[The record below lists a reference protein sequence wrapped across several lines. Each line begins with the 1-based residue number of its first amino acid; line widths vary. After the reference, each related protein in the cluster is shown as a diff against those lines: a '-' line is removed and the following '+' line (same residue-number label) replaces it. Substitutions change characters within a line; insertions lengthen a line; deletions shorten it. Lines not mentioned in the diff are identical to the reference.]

1 MPNAN
6 DLAKAG
12 CKYIGRSYQEMDC
25 QKFVEKCLSDIGAGK
40 DLAGSNAWYR
50 AMTWKGTPEECKAF
64 FGEIPKGAFLF
75 ILENNGKEP
84 EKYRH
89 DGIGNASHIGLK
101 TGMSGSEMV
110 RLAEE
115 GGVVNARKYNFGNGA
130 IHSSQSRGAV
140 CTSNFKDKTIR
151 GGWNRIGLWDR
162 IDYGEAIN
170 AKLHSGNTPS
180 EDTTPDAE
188 PVMGTVFASS
198 GTTVKLR
205 QRPSTG
211 CGLYWDVPI
220 GETVEVLKQGDWDR
234 VAWNGRTGYMRHEF
248 VHIGKTMATI
258 EPETTVIETPLLAT
272 VWAEDGNTVK
282 MRYKPDTKCGLYEKI
297 PIGSQIVVNQKGDTW
312 SKVSAGKHQGWYMMT
327 KFLKFEEE

>member
-12 CKYIGRSYQEMDC
+12 CKYLGRSYQEMDC

-40 DLAGSNAWYR
+40 DLSGSNAWYR
-50 AMTWKGTPEECKAF
+50 AMTWKGTPEECRAS
-64 FGEIPKGAFLF
+64 FGEIPNGAFLF

-115 GGVVNARKYNFGNGA
+115 AGDTNARKYNFGSGA

-170 AKLHSGNTPS
+170 AKLRSGHTPS
-180 EDTTPDAE
+180 EDTTPDTE

-234 VAWNGRTGYMRHEF
+234 VTWNGRTGYMRHEF
-248 VHIGKTMATI
+248 VHIGETMATI
-258 EPETTVIETPLLAT
+258 EPEATVVETPLLAT
-272 VWAEDGNTVK
+272 VWAEEGNTVK

-297 PIGSQIVVNQKGDTW
+297 PVGTQIVVNHKGDTW

>member
-6 DLAKAG
+6 DLAKTG
-12 CKYIGRSYQEMDC
+12 CKYLGRPYDEMDC
-25 QKFVEKCLSDIGAGK
+25 QRFVEKCLYDIGAGK
-40 DLAGSNAWYR
+40 DLSGSNTWYR
-50 AMTWKGTPEECKAF
+50 LMTWKGTPEECKAT
-64 FGEIPKGAFLF
+64 FGEIPNGAFLF
-75 ILENNGKEP
+75 ILENDGKEP
-84 EKYRH
+84 AKYRG
-89 DGIGNASHIGLK
+89 DGVGNASHIGLK
-101 TGMSGSEMV
+101 TGMSGNEMV
-110 RLAEE
+110 RLAVEA
-115 GGVVNARKYNFGNGA
+115 GDTNARKYNYGDGA
-130 IHSSQSRGAV
+130 IHSSHSRGAV
-140 CTSNFKDKTIR
+140 CTSKFKDKTIR
-151 GGWNRIGLWDR
+151 GGWNRVGLWDR

-170 AKLHSGNTPS
+170 ARLRS
-180 EDTTPDAE
+180 EDSPIDPQPEE

-234 VAWNGRTGYMRHEF
+234 VVWNGITGYMRNEF

-258 EPETTVIETPLLAT
+258 EPEAPVIETPLLAT
-272 VWAEDGNTVK
+272 VWAEEGNTVK

>member
-6 DLAKAG
+6 DLAKVG
-12 CKYIGRSYQEMDC
+12 CKYLGRSYQEMDC
-25 QKFVEKCLSDIGAGK
+25 QKFVEKCLSDIGTGK

-50 AMTWKGTPEECKAF
+50 AMTWKGTPEECRAS
-64 FGEIPKGAFLF
+64 FGEIPNGAFLF

-84 EKYRH
+84 EKYRN

-101 TGMSGSEMV
+101 TGMTGSEMV

-115 GGVVNARKYNFGNGA
+115 AGDANARKYNFGNGA

-170 AKLHSGNTPS
+170 AKLRSGHTHS
-180 EDTTPDAE
+180 EDTTPDTE

-248 VHIGKTMATI
+248 VHIGETMATI
-258 EPETTVIETPLLAT
+258 EPEATVIETPLLAT
-272 VWAEDGNTVK
+272 VWAEEGNTVK
-282 MRYKPDTKCGLYEKI
+282 MRYKPDAKCGLYEKI

>member
-1 MPNAN
+1 MMPNAN

-12 CKYIGRSYQEMDC
+12 CKYLGRPYSEMDC
-25 QKFVEKCLSDIGAGK
+25 QRFVEKCLHDIGVGK
-40 DLAGSNAWYR
+40 DLSGSNAWYR
-50 AMTWKGTPEECKAF
+50 LMTWKGTPEECKAT
-64 FGEIPKGAFLF
+64 FGEIPNGAFLF
-75 ILENNGKEP
+75 ILENDGKEP
-84 EKYRH
+84 AKYKG

-101 TGMSGSEMV
+101 TGMSGNEMLK
-110 RLAEE
+110 LAVEA
-115 GGVVNARKYNFGNGA
+115 GDTNARKYNHGDGA

-140 CTSNFKDKTIR
+140 CTSKFKDKTIR
-151 GGWNRIGLWDR
+151 GGWNRVGLWDR
-162 IDYGEAIN
+162 INYGEAIN
-170 AKLHSGNTPS
+170 AKLRS
-180 EDTTPDAE
+180 EDFPIDPQPSE

-234 VAWNGRTGYMRHEF
+234 VAWNGMTGYMRHEF
-248 VHIGKTMATI
+248 VRIGETMATI
-258 EPETTVIETPLLAT
+258 EPEVTVNETPMLAT
-272 VWAEDGNTVK
+272 VCAEEGNTVK

-297 PIGSQIVVNQKGDTW
+297 PVGSQIVVNQKGNTW
-312 SKVSAGKHQGWYMMT
+312 CKVSAGKHQGWYMMT

>member
-12 CKYIGRSYQEMDC
+12 CKYLGRSYQEMDC
-25 QKFVEKCLSDIGAGK
+25 QKFIETCLWDVGAGK

-50 AMTWKGTPEECKAF
+50 AMTWKGTPEECKAT

-75 ILENNGKEP
+75 ILENDGKEP
-84 EKYRH
+84 AKYH
-89 DGIGNASHIGLK
+89 GDGIGNASHIGLK

-110 RLAEE
+110 KLAVEA
-115 GGVVNARKYNFGNGA
+115 GDSNARKYNFGNGA

-140 CTSNFKDKTIR
+140 STSNFKDKTIR
-151 GGWNRIGLWDR
+151 GGWNRVGLWNR

-170 AKLHSGNTPS
+170 AKLRSGQTPS
-180 EDTTPDAE
+180 EDTKPDAK
-188 PVMGTVFASS
+188 PVMGAVFASS

-248 VHIGKTMATI
+248 VHIGETMATI
-258 EPETTVIETPLLAT
+258 EPEATVTETPLLAT
-272 VWAEDGNTVK
+272 VWAEEGNTVK
-282 MRYKPDTKCGLYEKI
+282 MRYKPDAKCGLYEKI
-297 PIGSQIVVNQKGDTW
+297 PVGSQIVVNRKGDTW
-312 SKVSAGKHQGWYMMT
+312 SKVSAGKHHCWYMMT